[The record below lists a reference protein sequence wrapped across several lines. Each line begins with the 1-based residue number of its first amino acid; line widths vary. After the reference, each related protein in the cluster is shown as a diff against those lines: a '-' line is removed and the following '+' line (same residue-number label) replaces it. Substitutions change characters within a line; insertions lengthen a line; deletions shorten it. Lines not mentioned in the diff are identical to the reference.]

1 MLGKKNSAYL
11 IEFNPLKG
19 TPYKLPDNITFV
31 VCQSLVK
38 SEKLTDAPKCYNM
51 RVCECKIAIE
61 YLRKKFNLGSCE
73 TLL

>member
-1 MLGKKNSAYL
+1 
-11 IEFNPLKG
+11 
-19 TPYKLPDNITFV
+19 V

-61 YLRKKFNLGSCE
+61 YLRRGCGLEGEFENML
-73 TLL
+73 